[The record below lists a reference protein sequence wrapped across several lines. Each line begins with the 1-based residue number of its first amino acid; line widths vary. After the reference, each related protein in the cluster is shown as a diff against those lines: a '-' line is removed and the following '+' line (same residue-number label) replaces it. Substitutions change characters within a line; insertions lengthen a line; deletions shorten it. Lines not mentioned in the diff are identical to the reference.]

1 MYYGGQ
7 FYLWGKPVSREK
19 TLLLQVIN
27 KYNLITW
34 SYVKY
39 LALIAYVDV
48 GPSTLLW
55 LPQWHPL
62 KRIMMFLSQCS
73 RDQSRCFFL
82 LYTESDQQLI
92 WFCFIY
98 MLKLRLCF
106 CNKIEKQNTTP
117 LEQCQNTT
125 PLAQKYNTSSTEI
138 QHL

>member
-1 MYYGGQ
+1 MLWSPVWWIEEYYFK
-7 FYLWGKPVSREK
+7 FYQSETRITDG
-19 TLLLQVIN
+19 
-27 KYNLITW
+27 NLITW

-73 RDQSRCFFL
+73 RDQSRCFFV

-117 LEQCQNTT
+117 LEH
-125 PLAQKYNTSSTEI
+125 KYNTSRTQI